1 MKKTNVNKLIL
12 IAGLCFT
19 LSFKMY
25 AQTQDV
31 TAIKAVM
38 NEQAKAWNNGNI
50 DAFMQTYWKSDSLL
64 FLGSKG
70 PSYGWQTTLN
80 NYKKNYPD
88 TVAMGKL
95 DFNIL
100 DVKLLSADY
109 GFVLGKWHLTRTI
122 GDIGGHFTLL
132 FRKING
138 QWYIVADHTS

>member
-1 MKKTNVNKLIL
+1 MKKNNVLKLIL
-12 IAGLCFT
+12 ITGLCFPV
-19 LSFKMY
+19 SSKMH
-25 AQTQDV
+25 AQTNDV
-31 TAIKAVM
+31 TAIKEVM
-38 NEQAKAWNNGNI
+38 NEQVKAWNNGDI
-50 DAFMQTYWKSDSLL
+50 DAFMHTYWKSDSLL

-80 NYKKNYPD
+80 NYKKSYPD

-100 DVKLLSADY
+100 DVKLLSSDY